1 MKKSHY
7 LYKELTPAEVGHTGT
22 HEVYVRLPNN
32 FDYEIFFN
40 HTVAQNGSVWDVNF
54 EAFDITI
61 PSNKEILSLRF
72 VYYINNANKEKRIPS
87 LAPLFKKHN
96 VEEGDIVCLESRDT
110 DGDISYYISFLKK
123 GQIQIVPNC
132 IFFSKIETEDNQR
145 LTSSKNDEVK
155 LLQQIF
161 YGAPGTG
168 KSHTIKKETKGE
180 DVIRTTFH
188 PDSDYS
194 SFVGAYK
201 PTTIEEPVMT
211 VIGTRL
217 VPVENAKPEKKIIYE
232 FVNQAFL
239 LAYVKAWI
247 KYAEAGIEKPK
258 KQFLVIEEIN
268 RGNCAQIFGDL
279 FQLLDRNDNGFSD
292 YPINAD
298 ADMKKQLKSLFEGYD
313 IKDKETINALYD
325 GRDVVSEVLNGDI
338 LLLPN
343 NLYIWATM
351 NTSDQSLFPIDS
363 AFKRRWNWQYIP
375 ISNSQ
380 KGYKIEVNGNYY
392 DWWEFLKTIN
402 SIIWETNH
410 SEDKKMGYFFV
421 KSNDTII
428 KTDVFVGKVIFY
440 LWNDVFKDFIDE
452 ALSLFIDSNGTQ
464 LSFDAFYDTDITGK
478 TFILDSKVEQFLKNL
493 KLNPCGEVEDN
504 IESDEAEDV
513 ASSPNVNGKGQK
525 DKSIYSINGVGKHNK
540 RRTPFEAVSVYVQN
554 NPNMLAQEIVDT
566 WYSLGTIIRHIV
578 ITSEEYKEKLS
589 KTSDEALA
597 NRYYSLL
604 LKSGETIYVYNQFNP
619 ERINDFISK
628 VNAQNWNIQIEK
640 VSE

>member
-1 MKKSHY
+1 MKNSHY

-232 FVNQAFL
+232 F
-239 LAYVKAWI
+239 K
-247 KYAEAGIEKPK
+247 
-258 KQFLVIEEIN
+258 
-268 RGNCAQIFGDL
+268 
-279 FQLLDRNDNGFSD
+279 
-292 YPINAD
+292 
-298 ADMKKQLKSLFEGYD
+298 
-313 IKDKETINALYD
+313 
-325 GRDVVSEVLNGDI
+325 
-338 LLLPN
+338 
-343 NLYIWATM
+343 
-351 NTSDQSLFPIDS
+351 
-363 AFKRRWNWQYIP
+363 
-375 ISNSQ
+375 
-380 KGYKIEVNGNYY
+380 
-392 DWWEFLKTIN
+392 
-402 SIIWETNH
+402 
-410 SEDKKMGYFFV
+410 
-421 KSNDTII
+421 
-428 KTDVFVGKVIFY
+428 
-440 LWNDVFKDFIDE
+440 
-452 ALSLFIDSNGTQ
+452 
-464 LSFDAFYDTDITGK
+464 
-478 TFILDSKVEQFLKNL
+478 
-493 KLNPCGEVEDN
+493 
-504 IESDEAEDV
+504 
-513 ASSPNVNGKGQK
+513 
-525 DKSIYSINGVGKHNK
+525 
-540 RRTPFEAVSVYVQN
+540 
-554 NPNMLAQEIVDT
+554 
-566 WYSLGTIIRHIV
+566 
-578 ITSEEYKEKLS
+578 
-589 KTSDEALA
+589 
-597 NRYYSLL
+597 
-604 LKSGETIYVYNQFNP
+604 
-619 ERINDFISK
+619 
-628 VNAQNWNIQIEK
+628 
-640 VSE
+640 